1 MKLPRP
7 RLASLRVKMLALLVP
22 LTVAVLGAITWIA
35 ISSSSSAQKDAVY
48 GHMSELAA
56 HQAKAFESELRVA
69 RETGKDVAALAS
81 PAAGRDRAALLG
93 QVESVLRR
101 KPEIFGMGI
110 SWNAGVFASDAA
122 HRGEPTAGPHG
133 ELLARFTRP
142 DGPDGPLKLGRLDVE
157 GGVAHPTKESMFV
170 GNVGGMTLT
179 AFLNPIVHDGK
190 AIGLVGTDVPL
201 TSLQQATQRMKV
213 LDSGYAMLVSNSGLV
228 ISSPATEENGKLTL
242 AALAKRTGET
252 GYTRL
257 AAAIRSGREG
267 HLQITDAGGKDLT
280 LFYAPL
286 QTAEPWSLVVAAPTG
301 EVLAS
306 AHSLRTKLLV
316 AGLLGVLLIGV
327 ATAFIASRLTK
338 PIGGFVRGLRS
349 LGEQDVPSLRDGLQA
364 MSRGDLTVAATPVTE
379 PVEVQGSDEIALASR
394 TLNELVDAT
403 HASIRAYDGTRR
415 QLGEMIGGV
424 ARRASEVSSASQR
437 MAVTSDEAGRAVGE
451 IAHAVAEVAQ
461 GTERQV
467 KMVASTQ
474 ERARGVGEA
483 VAGAA
488 HQALQTTEAATR
500 AREVADGGVEAV
512 REASEAMQAV
522 RESSLQTTQAI
533 ESLGTKSEQIGGIVE
548 TITAS
553 PRRPTCWR
561 STRPSRPPAPVSRA
575 AASRSS
581 PTRCASWPRSPST
594 PPSRSPG

>member
-1 MKLPRP
+1 
-7 RLASLRVKMLALLVP
+7 
-22 LTVAVLGAITWIA
+22 
-35 ISSSSSAQKDAVY
+35 
-48 GHMSELAA
+48 
-56 HQAKAFESELRVA
+56 
-69 RETGKDVAALAS
+69 
-81 PAAGRDRAALLG
+81 
-93 QVESVLRR
+93 
-101 KPEIFGMGI
+101 
-110 SWNAGVFASDAA
+110 
-122 HRGEPTAGPHG
+122 
-133 ELLARFTRP
+133 
-142 DGPDGPLKLGRLDVE
+142 
-157 GGVAHPTKESMFV
+157 MFV

-201 TSLQQATQRMKV
+201 TSLQQATRRMKV

-252 GYTRL
+252 GYIRL
-257 AAAIRSGREG
+257 AAAIKAGREG
-267 HLQITDAGGKDLT
+267 HLQVTEADGKDLT

-306 AHSLRTKLLV
+306 AHSLRTRLLV
-316 AGLLGVLLIGV
+316 AGLLGVLLIGL

-338 PIGGFVRGLRS
+338 PIGGLVRGLRS

-379 PVEVQGSDEIALASR
+379 PVEVRGSDEIALASR

-451 IAHAVAEVAQ
+451 IGHAVAEVAQ